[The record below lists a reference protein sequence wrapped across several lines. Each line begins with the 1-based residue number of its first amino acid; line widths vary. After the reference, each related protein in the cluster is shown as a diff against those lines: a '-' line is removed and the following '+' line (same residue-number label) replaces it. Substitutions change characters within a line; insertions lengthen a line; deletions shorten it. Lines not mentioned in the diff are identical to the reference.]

1 MTVPYTFAAQVG
13 NLPLS
18 QLDSNF
24 ATTTTLGTTP
34 FQLGDTVPT
43 ISGLSFANPTI
54 TGNILPTV
62 TNTQTIGSP
71 ALLWN
76 NIYSTTF
83 TGSLLG
89 NVTGNVTGN
98 LTGNASTATVANSV
112 VDGVYTVT
120 DQTIGGNKTFSNT
133 IIGSINGNAAT
144 VTNGVYTNTAQ
155 NITGVKTFTADTILT
170 STNGGGQL
178 AGLRNRLNNGSY
190 RVNQRGVSGSVVL
203 VAGAYGHDRWKAGA
217 SGCTYTFATV
227 DNVTTLT
234 ISAGSLQ
241 QVIEGLNLET
251 GTYCLSWSGTA
262 TGQIG
267 GGTAG
272 ASGVTAAITG
282 GVNTTI
288 EILTGTVTNVQL
300 ELGTTFTPF
309 EQIPYGL
316 DLQLCQRFYYRITAG
331 VPNGRF
337 GAGHLTTTV
346 GGVYMIPFPVT
357 MRVAPISSGLTLTG
371 TALNYV
377 VLNLNTATATTGG
390 SYVAFAAAT
399 TNALVLTSVTTT
411 ALVAGQAVELGGAVA
426 TAFIGI
432 SVDL

>member
-13 NLPLS
+13 SVPLS
-18 QLDSNF
+18 QLDVNF
-24 ATTTTLGTTP
+24 ATTITLGSTT

-62 TNTQTIGSP
+62 TNTQTIGAVS
-71 ALLWN
+71 LLWN

-83 TGSLLG
+83 TGALA
-89 NVTGNVTGN
+89 V
-98 LTGNASTATVANSV
+98 NAATVTN
-112 VDGVYTVT
+112 GVYTVT

-144 VTNGVYTNTAQ
+144 VTDGVYTNTAQ
-155 NITGVKTFTADTILT
+155 NITGVKTFTVDTVLK

-178 AGLRNRLNNGSY
+178 AGLRNRVNNGSY
-190 RVNQRGVSGSVVL
+190 RVNQRGVSGTVTL
-203 VAGAYGHDRWKAGA
+203 AAGAYGHDRWKAGA
-217 SGCTYTFATV
+217 SGCTYTFAAV

-234 ISAGSLQ
+234 IAAGSLQ
-241 QVIEGLNLET
+241 QVVEGLNLET

-300 ELGTTFTPF
+300 ERGATFTPF

-331 VPNGRF
+331 IANARF
-337 GAGHLTTTV
+337 GGGDLTTTTA
-346 GGVYMIPFPVT
+346 GVYVIPFPVT
-357 MRVAPISSGLTLTG
+357 MRAAPISTG
-371 TALNYV
+371 FSLSATTTDYTV
-377 VLNLNTATATTGG
+377 SNLNTFTAVTGG
-390 SYVAFAAAT
+390 TYVAFGLAT
-399 TNALVLTSVTTT
+399 TNSAVLTSTTAT
-411 ALVAGQAVELGGAVA
+411 ALVAGQAVELTGATT
-426 TAFIGI
+426 TAFLGF